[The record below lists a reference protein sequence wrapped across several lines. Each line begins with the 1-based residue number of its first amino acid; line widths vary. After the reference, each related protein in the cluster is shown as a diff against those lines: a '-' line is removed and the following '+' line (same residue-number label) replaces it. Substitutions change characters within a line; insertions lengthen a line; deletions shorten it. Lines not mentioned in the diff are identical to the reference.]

1 MFSREFFWETCGW
14 GYKSGGKIPT
24 VEHST
29 FAVKELNENKLDNAL
44 LILNGWTK
52 IKRLTRVEKKCVV
65 LSAFS
70 VLMFVYCCYSLVYLD
85 VCFPMDKCFCYYLF
99 VIDIWLLAF
108 EKIDFENSTFI
119 FIPKKTHFFVDKKL
133 LLFFNWIHLRPIK
146 IWWNILG

>member
-52 IKRLTRVEKKCVV
+52 IKRLARVEKKCVV

-108 EKIDFENSTFI
+108 EKIDFEVQLSSLYQRRLTFSLTKNSWFLLIGFIYVQLKFGGTF
-119 FIPKKTHFFVDKKL
+119 
-133 LLFFNWIHLRPIK
+133 
-146 IWWNILG
+146 

>member
-108 EKIDFENSTFI
+108 EKIDFEVQLSSLYQRRLTFSLTKNSCFFLIGFIYVQLKFGGTF
-119 FIPKKTHFFVDKKL
+119 
-133 LLFFNWIHLRPIK
+133 
-146 IWWNILG
+146 